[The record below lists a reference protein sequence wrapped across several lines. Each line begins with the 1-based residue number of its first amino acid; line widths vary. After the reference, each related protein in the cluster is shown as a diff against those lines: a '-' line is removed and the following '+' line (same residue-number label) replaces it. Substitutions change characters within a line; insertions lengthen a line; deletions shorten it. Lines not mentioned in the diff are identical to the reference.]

1 MIETVKAFI
10 KDESGD
16 VIQYAIVIAVL
27 VGLFIWG
34 RGKFAP
40 ALQETFTGTSGYLKE
55 GINTPDN

>member
-1 MIETVKAFI
+1 MIKSFI

-34 RGKFAP
+34 RNKFAP
-40 ALQETFTGTSGYLKE
+40 ALEETFEGTADYLQE
-55 GINTPDN
+55 GIGKGN